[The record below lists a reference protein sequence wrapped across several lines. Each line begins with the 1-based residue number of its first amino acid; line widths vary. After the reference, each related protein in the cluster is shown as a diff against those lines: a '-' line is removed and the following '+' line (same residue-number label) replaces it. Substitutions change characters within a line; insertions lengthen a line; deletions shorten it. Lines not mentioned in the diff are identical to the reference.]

1 MNKIL
6 FSALATSVVGA
17 SGFAS
22 DTEWSELDRELAA
35 YNTAPL
41 TQESTGPYM
50 SGWWIG
56 SISSSGGLDA
66 GADPVTNPATED
78 QLGTGV
84 NAGRVNLHGDLGE
97 NYSFKLGFDFFD
109 TAELWNSGYTD
120 ANNDGDEDDGE
131 SKDALPGSAGIT
143 DAYVN
148 IGFAEGVSVTI
159 GGFRP
164 TVTMSNNIDRNHT
177 LFVGRSAI
185 GTAYA
190 GRDAG
195 LGLNFGWD
203 RINAQITYMNG
214 SDELSDEAA
223 YTAHADMD
231 ILGSSSGYEGAY
243 GAAEGMNLNVGVT
256 YGEDGAVDESDYF
269 AVYANLVTSGF
280 SLSGEMLSNGEGTTT
295 RLGKDNS
302 PYVAT
307 AGYMFNEQYEVALR
321 WTDFD
326 DDDDTNRMDLGLNYY
341 VQGHDLKWQLNFSS
355 GSSDVETTD
364 NKNYIDSQIALG
376 LAVGF

>member
-56 SISSSGGLDA
+56 SISSTSD
-66 GADPVTNPATED
+66 DPSAIDSDT
-78 QLGTGV
+78 LFTGV

-109 TAELWNSGYTD
+109 TAELWRPGT
-120 ANNDGDEDDGE
+120 ANAPAAAA
-131 SKDALPGSAGIT
+131 STAGIT

-164 TVTMSNNIDRNHT
+164 TITMSNSIDRNHT
-177 LFVGRSAI
+177 LFIGRSAL
-185 GTAYA
+185 GTALA
-190 GRDAG
+190 FRDAG
-195 LGLNFGWD
+195 VGVNFGWD
-203 RINAQITYMNG
+203 RINGQVTLTNG
-214 SDELSDEAA
+214 SEVNDDEFA

-243 GAAEGMNLNVGVT
+243 GAAEGMNLNAGIT
-256 YGEDGAVDESDYF
+256 YGSDEATDDSEYL
-269 AVYANLVTSGF
+269 AIYANLVSAGF
-280 SLSGEMLSNGEGTTT
+280 SLSGEMIDAGAGTALAYIPGATGP
-295 RLGKDNS
+295 LGDNS
-302 PYVAT
+302 PYILT

-326 DDDDTNRMDLGLNYY
+326 DADNTTQYDAGLNYY
-341 VQGHDLKWQLNFSS
+341 VQGHDLKWQLNFVS
-355 GSSDVETTD
+355 GDTD
-364 NKNYIDSQIALG
+364 AAADYPTQIALG
-376 LAVGF
+376 LAAGF